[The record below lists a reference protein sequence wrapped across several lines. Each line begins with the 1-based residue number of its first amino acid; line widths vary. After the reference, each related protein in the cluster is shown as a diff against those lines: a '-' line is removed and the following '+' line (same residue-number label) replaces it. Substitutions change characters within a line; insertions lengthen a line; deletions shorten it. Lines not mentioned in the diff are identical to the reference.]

1 MEAVESDFAVQSCQ
15 MFLGTRLIPV
25 GMESETDDLFLSF
38 LLATLVSGVMHWE
51 YFSSKIPRNL
61 EKSCKSL

>member
-1 MEAVESDFAVQSCQ
+1 MEAVESDFAVQSFQ

-25 GMESETDDLFLSF
+25 GLEGETDDLFLSF

-51 YFSSKIPRNL
+51 YFSSKVPKNL
-61 EKSCKSL
+61 EKS

>member
-1 MEAVESDFAVQSCQ
+1 

-25 GMESETDDLFLSF
+25 GMESGTDDLFLSF
-38 LLATLVSGVMHWE
+38 LRATLVSGVIHWE

>member
-1 MEAVESDFAVQSCQ
+1 

-25 GMESETDDLFLSF
+25 GMGSETDDLFLSF

-61 EKSCKSL
+61 EKSCKNL